1 MERNDIVGKQK
12 RNSDECVDKWSDNS
26 EGQVN
31 VMCVTCTGEGNNNWT
46 LVTLKKTKQAIT
58 NNMAA
63 DKH

>member
-1 MERNDIVGKQK
+1 VERVGKQK

-26 EGQVN
+26 GGQVN
-31 VMCVTCTGEGNNNWT
+31 VTRVTCTGEGNNTWMI
-46 LVTLKKTKQAIT
+46 VTSKKTKQAIK